1 MSRPR
6 TVLITVGKRS
16 AFASPT
22 TGAVRA
28 AIRRIGSPSQ
38 YHAATEAISI
48 PMQRAGDLAAAL
60 ESVGIRVDLEQVIR

>member
-22 TGAVRA
+22 TSAVRA
-28 AIRRIGSPSQ
+28 AIRRIGAPSQ
-38 YHAATEAISI
+38 YHAVTKAIAV
-48 PMQRAGDLAAAL
+48 PVARAHDLAAAL
-60 ESVGIRVDLEQVIR
+60 EASGIRVDLDLVIR